1 MGITAAYLSHY
12 ARHDIRCGDAS
23 HVVWNESHVT
33 LFVKIVLYLRRRHA
47 RDVEGLLTKKYDF
60 NDTIKKR
67 EVILGIL
74 LGIDAQL
81 NFFALWQWYVHV
93 YLICNNICRMSI
105 VFIITSNHVYL
116 WNLAT
121 YIVVVNSLNVHCV
134 SMIT

>member
-60 NDTIKKR
+60 NGTIKKR
-67 EVILGIL
+67 EVTLGIL
-74 LGIDAQL
+74 LGIDARF
-81 NFFALWQWYVHV
+81 NFFALFVQVVLSPGFGWFSGHLHIEDLRV
-93 YLICNNICRMSI
+93 
-105 VFIITSNHVYL
+105 II
-116 WNLAT
+116 W
-121 YIVVVNSLNVHCV
+121 ILNVD
-134 SMIT
+134 M